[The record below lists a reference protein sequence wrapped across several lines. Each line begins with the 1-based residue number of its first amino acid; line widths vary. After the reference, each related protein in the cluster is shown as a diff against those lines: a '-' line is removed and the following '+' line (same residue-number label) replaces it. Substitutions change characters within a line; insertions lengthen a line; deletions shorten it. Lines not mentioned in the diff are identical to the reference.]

1 MSCEQRRKGLKKAEY
16 IEMRMSFW
24 GRSSSEKYLAL
35 DIGTEVVKALV
46 FEVDKKTNKGIILGV
61 GKEHQRPGNM
71 RSGAISHIQGVIES
85 SKIAIEEAK
94 KKAHVKEVKKCIL
107 GIAGEL
113 VKGTTTTVH
122 YERIKSDIRIDISEV
137 KEIIRQVQQN
147 AYERIKKQLAW
158 ETGQQSIEVR
168 LVNAALVDVRID
180 GYKVTTPIN
189 FQGTD
194 VSMSVFNAY
203 APLVHL
209 GALEKIADDIG
220 VDIFSIVAE
229 PYAVAKSVM
238 QDDNFDFNAI
248 FVDIGG
254 GTTDV
259 AVVRNGGLEGTK
271 MFAIGGRVFTKR
283 LAQAFDLDFAEAE
296 KIKIGYSHG
305 TLAEGDRPIVQK
317 ILREDSRVWLGG
329 MEMALSEF
337 SGNDFLPAKILL
349 CGGGSGLEE
358 VRGALLSQEWARALP
373 FSREPSVSFLHPRDV
388 KRIEDRTGELLTP
401 QDVTPMAL
409 ASLGVELLE
418 EEKLLSGILRRATR
432 KIA

>member
-1 MSCEQRRKGLKKAEY
+1 M
-16 IEMRMSFW
+16 
-24 GRSSSEKYLAL
+24 AL

-46 FEVDKKTNKGIILGV
+46 FEVLEKEKRGRILGV
-61 GKEHQRPGNM
+61 GREVQRPGNM

-85 SKIAIEEAK
+85 SRGAIEKAK
-94 KKAHVKEVKKCIL
+94 KNAHVKDVSKCIL

-122 YERIKSDIRIDISEV
+122 YERIKSEIRIDISEV
-137 KEIIRQVQQN
+137 KEIIRQVQEN

-158 ETGQQSIEVR
+158 ETGQSSIEVR

-180 GYKVTTPIN
+180 GYKVTSPIG

-194 VSMSVFNAY
+194 VSMSIFNAY

-209 GALEKIADDIG
+209 GALEKIADDLD
-220 VDIFSIVAE
+220 VDVFSIVAE

-271 MFAIGGRVFTKR
+271 MFALGGRVFTKR
-283 LAQAFDLDFAEAE
+283 LAQAFNIDFNEAE
-296 KIKIGYSHG
+296 KVKLGYSYG
-305 TLAEGDRPIVQK
+305 NLVEADRPMVQSV
-317 ILREDSRVWLGG
+317 LREDSRVWLGG

-337 SGNDFLPAKILL
+337 SENDFLPSKILL

-358 VRGALLSQEWARALP
+358 IREALLSPEWVKALP
-373 FSREPSVSFLHPRDV
+373 FSKTPTVSFLHPRDV
-388 KRIEDRTGELLTP
+388 KRIEDQTGELLTP

-409 ASLGVELLE
+409 ASLGVELLD
-418 EEKLLSGILRRATR
+418 EEKLLSGILRRAA
-432 KIA
+432 KKMG

>member
-1 MSCEQRRKGLKKAEY
+1 
-16 IEMRMSFW
+16 MSFW

-46 FEVDKKTNKGIILGV
+46 FEVDKKQNKGIVLGV
-61 GKEHQRPGNM
+61 GKENQKPGNM

-85 SKIAIEEAK
+85 SRVAIEKAK
-94 KKAHVKEVKKCIL
+94 KSAHVKTVGKCIL

-122 YERIKSDIRIDISEV
+122 YERINSNIRIDVSEV
-137 KEIIRQVQQN
+137 KEIIQQVQEN

-158 ETGQQSIEVR
+158 ETGQQNIEVR

-180 GYKVTTPIN
+180 GYKVTSPIG

-209 GALEKIADDIG
+209 GALEKIADDMG

-254 GTTDV
+254 GTTDI

-271 MFAIGGRVFTKR
+271 MFALGGRVFTKR
-283 LAQAFDLDFAEAE
+283 LAQVFNLDFSEAE
-296 KIKIGYSHG
+296 EVKMHYSNG
-305 TLAEGDRPIVQK
+305 TLPEKDRAPVQRV
-317 ILREDSRVWLGG
+317 LEEDSLVWLGG

-337 SGNDFLPAKILL
+337 SENDFLPSKILL

-358 VRGALLSQEWARALP
+358 IRKSLLLSEWTKTLS
-373 FSREPSVSFLHPRDV
+373 FSKSVAVNFLHPRDV
-388 KRIEDRTGELLTP
+388 KRVEDRTGELLTP
-401 QDVTPMAL
+401 QDVTPMSL
-409 ASLGVELLE
+409 VSLGVELLD
-418 EEKLLSGILRRATR
+418 EEKLLSGILRRAAR
-432 KIA
+432 KIV

>member
-1 MSCEQRRKGLKKAEY
+1 MFFSRRKK
-16 IEMRMSFW
+16 
-24 GRSSSEKYLAL
+24 SEKYLAL
-35 DIGTEVVKALV
+35 DIGTELIKALV
-46 FEVDKKTNKGIILGV
+46 FEVPQEGKGVILGV
-61 GKEHQRPGNM
+61 GKESQKPGNM

-85 SKIAIEEAK
+85 SKIAIEKAK
-94 KKAHVKEVKKCIL
+94 KDARVSDVEKCVL

-122 YERIKSDIRIDISEV
+122 YKRVKSEIRIDVTEM

-158 ETGQQSIEVR
+158 ETGQSSIEVR

-180 GYKVTTPIN
+180 GYKVTNPIN

-194 VSMSVFNAY
+194 VSMSIFNAY

-220 VDIFSIVAE
+220 VDIFAIVAE

-238 QDDNFDFNAI
+238 QDDSFDFHAI

-271 MFAIGGRVFTKR
+271 MFAIGGRTFTKR
-283 LAQAFDLDFAEAE
+283 VAQEFDLEFSYAE
-296 KIKIGYSHG
+296 KIKMSYSNG
-305 TLAEGDRPIVQK
+305 TLAQGDRASVRA
-317 ILREDSRVWLGG
+317 LLLGDSKVWLGG

-337 SGNDFLPAKILL
+337 SENDFLPPKILL

-358 VRGALLSQEWARALP
+358 VREALLSSEWARALP
-373 FSREPSVSFLHPRDV
+373 FSKQPTVSFLHPRDV
-388 KRIEDRTGELLTP
+388 KRIEDKTGELLTP

-409 ASLGVELLE
+409 ASLGVELLA
-418 EEKLLSGILRRATR
+418 EEKLLSGILRRTAR
-432 KIA
+432 KIG

>member
-1 MSCEQRRKGLKKAEY
+1 MF
-16 IEMRMSFW
+16 FW

-46 FEVDKKTNKGIILGV
+46 FEVDKKVNKGIILGV
-61 GKEHQRPGNM
+61 GKENQKPGNM

-85 SKIAIEEAK
+85 SKIAIEKAK
-94 KKAHVKEVKKCIL
+94 KSARVKNVGKCIL

-122 YERIKSDIRIDISEV
+122 YERINSSIRIDVSEV
-137 KEIIRQVQQN
+137 KEIIRQVQLN

-168 LVNAALVDVRID
+168 LVNSALVDVHID
-180 GYKVTTPIN
+180 GYKVTSPIG

-194 VSMSVFNAY
+194 VSVSVFNAY

-238 QDDNFDFNAI
+238 QDDNFDFHAV

-271 MFAIGGRVFTKR
+271 MFALGGRVFTKR
-283 LAQAFDLDFAEAE
+283 LAQVFHLDISEAE
-296 KIKIGYSHG
+296 RLKIEYSQG
-305 TLAEGDRPIVQK
+305 KLSEKERASVQRV
-317 ILREDSRVWLGG
+317 LQEDSLVWLGG
-329 MEMALSEF
+329 MEMSLSEF
-337 SGNDFLPAKILL
+337 SENDFLPSKILL

-358 VRGALLSQEWARALP
+358 IREALLLSEWTKTLSFSKAL
-373 FSREPSVSFLHPRDV
+373 SVNFLHPRDI
-388 KRIEDRTGELLTP
+388 KRVEDRTGELLTP
-401 QDVTPMAL
+401 QDVTPMSL
-409 ASLGVELLE
+409 ASLGVELLD
-418 EEKLLSGILRRATR
+418 EEKLLSGILRREAR

>member
-1 MSCEQRRKGLKKAEY
+1 MFFLG
-16 IEMRMSFW
+16 
-24 GRSSSEKYLAL
+24 GGDSEKYLAL

-46 FEVDKKTNKGIILGV
+46 FQPISQEGRGVVLGV
-61 GKEHQRPGNM
+61 GREQQSPGNM
-71 RSGAISHIQGVIES
+71 RNAAISHIQGVIDS
-85 SKIAIEEAK
+85 SLAAIEKAK
-94 KKAHVKEVKKCIL
+94 KNARVKNVERCVL

-113 VKGTTTTVH
+113 VKGNTTTVH
-122 YERIKSDIRIDISEV
+122 YERIRADVRIDLSEV
-137 KEIIRQVQQN
+137 KEIIRQVQKN
-147 AYERIKKQLAW
+147 AYDRIKKQIAW
-158 ETGQQSIEVR
+158 ETGQTNIEVR

-180 GYKVTTPIN
+180 GYKVTTPIG

-194 VSMSVFNAY
+194 VSMSIFNAY

-209 GALEKIADDIG
+209 GALEKIADDLG

-259 AVVRNGGLEGTK
+259 AVVRNGGMEGTK
-271 MFAIGGRVFTKR
+271 MFALGGRVFTKR
-283 LAQAFDLDFAEAE
+283 LAQTFDLDFEKAE
-296 KIKIGYSHG
+296 KIKMAYSNG
-305 TLAEGDRPIVQK
+305 NLEQSDRPLVRK
-317 ILREDSRVWLGG
+317 VLMEDSMVWLGG

-337 SGNDFLPAKILL
+337 SENDFLPSKIFL

-358 VRGALLSQEWARALP
+358 IREALLLPDWRKSLP
-373 FSREPSVSFLHPRDV
+373 FSKPPTVSFLHPKDV
-388 KRIEDRTGELLTP
+388 KRMEDSTGELLTP

-409 ASLGVELLE
+409 ASLGVELAG
-418 EEKLLSGILRRATR
+418 EEKLLSGILRRTTKR
-432 KIA
+432 IQ

>member
-1 MSCEQRRKGLKKAEY
+1 MAWFGGK
-16 IEMRMSFW
+16 
-24 GRSSSEKYLAL
+24 SSEKYLAL

-46 FEVDKKTNKGIILGV
+46 FEVSPKEKKGRVLGV
-61 GKEHQRPGNM
+61 GKELQRPGNM

-85 SKIAIEEAK
+85 SRGAIEKAK
-94 KKAHVKEVKKCIL
+94 KNAHVKDVSKCIL

-122 YERIKSDIRIDISEV
+122 YERIKSEIRIDISEV
-137 KEIIRQVQQN
+137 KEIIRQVQEN

-158 ETGQQSIEVR
+158 ETGQTSIEVR

-180 GYKVTTPIN
+180 GYKVTSPIG

-194 VSMSVFNAY
+194 VSMSIFNAY

-209 GALEKIADDIG
+209 GALEKIADDLG

-271 MFAIGGRVFTKR
+271 MFALGGRVFTKR
-283 LAQAFDLDFAEAE
+283 LAQAFNLDFIEAE
-296 KIKIGYSHG
+296 KVKLGYSYG
-305 TLAEGDRPIVQK
+305 NLVEADRPMVQSV
-317 ILREDSRVWLGG
+317 LREDSRVWLGG

-337 SGNDFLPAKILL
+337 SENDFLPSKILL

-358 VRGALLSQEWARALP
+358 IREALLSPEWAKSLP
-373 FSREPSVSFLHPRDV
+373 FSKSPTVSFLHPRDV

-409 ASLGVELLE
+409 ASLGVELLD
-418 EEKLLSGILRRATR
+418 EEKLLSGILRRAAK
-432 KIA
+432 KIG

>member
-1 MSCEQRRKGLKKAEY
+1 
-16 IEMRMSFW
+16 MSFF
-24 GRSSSEKYLAL
+24 GRNASEKYLAL
-35 DIGTEVVKALV
+35 DIGTEVIKALV
-46 FEVDKKTNKGIILGV
+46 FEVAPKEKKGIILGV
-61 GKEHQRPGNM
+61 GKEFQMPGNM

-85 SKIAIEEAK
+85 SKIAIERAK
-94 KKAHVKEVKKCIL
+94 KNAHVKNVSKCIL

-122 YERIKSDIRIDISEV
+122 YERIKSDIRIDVSEV

-158 ETGQQSIEVR
+158 ETGQQNIEVR

-180 GYKVTTPIN
+180 GYKVTSPLG

-194 VSMSVFNAY
+194 VSMSIFNAY

-220 VDIFSIVAE
+220 VDILSIVAE

-271 MFAIGGRVFTKR
+271 MFALGGRVFTKR
-283 LAQAFDLDFAEAE
+283 LAQTFDLDLAEAE
-296 KIKIGYSHG
+296 KVKIGYSHG
-305 TLAEGDRPIVQK
+305 TLAQADRPMVHNVLK
-317 ILREDSRVWLGG
+317 EDSHVWLGG

-337 SGNDFLPAKILL
+337 SENDFLPSKILL

-358 VRGALLSQEWARALP
+358 IREALLLPEWARSLP
-373 FSREPSVSFLHPRDV
+373 FSKPPTVSFLHPRDV
-388 KRIEDRTGELLTP
+388 RRMEDRTGELLTP
-401 QDVTPMAL
+401 QDVTPMSL
-409 ASLGVELLE
+409 ASLGVELLD
-418 EEKLLSGILRRATR
+418 EEKFLSGILRRAAR
-432 KIA
+432 KVG

>member
-1 MSCEQRRKGLKKAEY
+1 MY
-16 IEMRMSFW
+16 FW
-24 GRSSSEKYLAL
+24 GRNSSEKYLAL
-35 DIGTEVVKALV
+35 DVGTEVVKALV
-46 FEVDKKTNKGIILGV
+46 FEVDKKSNKGIILGV
-61 GKEHQRPGNM
+61 GKEAQKPGNM

-85 SKIAIEEAK
+85 SRIAIDQAK
-94 KKAHVKEVKKCIL
+94 KKANVKEVRKCIL

-122 YERIKSDIRIDISEV
+122 YKRIKSDIRIDISEV
-137 KEIIRQVQQN
+137 KEIIKQVQQN

-158 ETGQQSIEVR
+158 ETGQQTIEVR

-194 VSMSVFNAY
+194 VSMSIFNAY

-209 GALEKIADDIG
+209 GALEKIADDLG

-238 QDDNFDFNAI
+238 QDDSFDFHAI

-271 MFAIGGRVFTKR
+271 MFALGGRVFTKR
-283 LAQAFDLDFAEAE
+283 LAQTFDLDFFEAE
-296 KIKIGYSHG
+296 RIKMAYSQN
-305 TLAEGDRPIVQK
+305 TLAERDRPMVRS
-317 ILREDSRVWLGG
+317 ILEEDSRVWLGG

-337 SGNDFLPAKILL
+337 SGSDFLPPKILL

-358 VRGALLSQEWARALP
+358 VREALLSSRWAESLP
-373 FSREPSVSFLHPRDV
+373 FSHKPTVSFLHPRDV
-388 KRIEDRTGELLTP
+388 KRIEDYTGELLTP
-401 QDVTPMAL
+401 QDVTPMSL
-409 ASLGVELLE
+409 ASLGVELLDE
-418 EEKLLSGILRRATR
+418 ERLLSGILRRAAR

>member
-1 MSCEQRRKGLKKAEY
+1 
-16 IEMRMSFW
+16 MSFW
-24 GRSSSEKYLAL
+24 KRDSSEKYLAL

-46 FEVDKKTNKGIILGV
+46 FEVDKKANKGIILGV
-61 GKEHQRPGNM
+61 GKENQKSGNM

-85 SKIAIEEAK
+85 SKVAIEKAK
-94 KKAHVKEVKKCIL
+94 KNARVRNVGKCIL

-122 YERIKSDIRIDISEV
+122 YERINFNIRIDISEV
-137 KEIIRQVQQN
+137 KEIIRQVQLN

-158 ETGQQSIEVR
+158 ETGQQTIEVR
-168 LVNAALVDVRID
+168 LVNSALVDVHID
-180 GYKVTTPIN
+180 GYKVTSPIG

-194 VSMSVFNAY
+194 VSVSVFNAY

-238 QDDNFDFNAI
+238 LDDNFDFHAV

-271 MFAIGGRVFTKR
+271 MFALGGRVFTKR
-283 LAQAFDLDFAEAE
+283 LSQVFNLDFSEAE
-296 KIKIGYSHG
+296 RIKLEYSQG
-305 TLAEGDRPIVQK
+305 KLTQK
-317 ILREDSRVWLGG
+317 ERDSVHNVLREDSTVWLGG

-337 SGNDFLPAKILL
+337 SENDFLPSKILL

-358 VRGALLSQEWARALP
+358 IRESLLSSEWAKTLS
-373 FSREPSVSFLHPRDV
+373 FSKEISVNFLHPRDI
-388 KRIEDRTGELLTP
+388 KRVEDHSGELFTP
-401 QDVTPMAL
+401 QDVTPMSL
-409 ASLGVELLE
+409 VSLGVELLD
-418 EEKLLSGILRRATR
+418 EEKLLSGILRREAR